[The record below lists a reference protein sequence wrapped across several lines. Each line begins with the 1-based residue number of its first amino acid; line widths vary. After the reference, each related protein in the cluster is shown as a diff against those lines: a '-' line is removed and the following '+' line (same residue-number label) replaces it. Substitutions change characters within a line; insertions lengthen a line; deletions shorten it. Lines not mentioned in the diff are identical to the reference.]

1 MSDEPDDFDFLTSIG
16 IEPGDGEEQHVG
28 MIRGVRCK
36 DSSESEERERRYLE
50 SLLSTDLDTA
60 ALPIPFF
67 SEGADVC
74 DPPTPGDAKNMMKK
88 FGITVEEYQ
97 ELMSHD
103 RT

>member
-36 DSSESEERERRYLE
+36 DSSESEERERRYIE
-50 SLLSTDLDTA
+50 SLLSNDLDTA

-67 SEGADVC
+67 NEAGEC
-74 DPPTPGDAKNMMKK
+74 DEPTPGDAKNMMKK
-88 FGITVEEYQ
+88 FGITVEEYK
-97 ELMSHD
+97 ELMS
-103 RT
+103 